1 MKKKMKIFVFAA
13 CAVVALLCTMPAKAG
28 DQDFT
33 LVNKTGYVIA
43 QVYASPVKSDT
54 WGGDIMGS
62 DILAN
67 GASVSITFAH
77 EASACHWDLKVVY
90 TDKETAVWQSV
101 NLCKVSKITFHW
113 DKDSGE
119 TTETEE

>member
-1 MKKKMKIFVFAA
+1 MKRKMKISLLAA

-33 LVNKTGYVIA
+33 LVNKTGSDIA

-62 DILAN
+62 DILAD
-67 GASVSITFAH
+67 GASVKITFAH

-90 TDKETAVWQSV
+90 TDKETAVWHNV
-101 NLCKVSKITFHW
+101 NLCKVSKITVHW
-113 DKDSGE
+113 NKDSGE

>member
-1 MKKKMKIFVFAA
+1 VKKKMKIFVFAA

-33 LVNKTGYVIA
+33 LVNKTGYDIA

-101 NLCKVSKITFHW
+101 NLCKVSKITVHW